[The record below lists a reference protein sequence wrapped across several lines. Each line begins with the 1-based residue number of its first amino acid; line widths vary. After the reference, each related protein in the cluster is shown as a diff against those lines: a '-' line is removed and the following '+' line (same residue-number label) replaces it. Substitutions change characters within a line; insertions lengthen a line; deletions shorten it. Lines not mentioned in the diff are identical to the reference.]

1 MVKLSSPSSPIEYK
15 PIIETSTKNKSNTLA
30 DVLLPFMGNRSNVRD
45 RRSSSSSSHS
55 SVIETAASENDK
67 HYLRRRLF
75 VDYNDNERF
84 DVWLVRKPTTI
95 TCEQLSAVRL
105 QYPNLQQ
112 QLDDNG
118 FPRRI
123 QQIIKVRSDVDSH
136 NEWQKGRRRRRLI
149 CDFDR
154 DKRRRPQMIRIAG
167 SSSSRKHLPVP
178 ASHIDGV
185 VSITEADDHRSTT
198 PLVFKEIQCLPTGPP
213 PNVRLF
219 QRTTPFGAIQ
229 NNDKSSTSMI
239 VMRKKVKNEP
249 TDD

>member
-1 MVKLSSPSSPIEYK
+1 
-15 PIIETSTKNKSNTLA
+15 
-30 DVLLPFMGNRSNVRD
+30 MGNRPNVRD

-55 SVIETAASENDK
+55 SVIEMAAAPSEDNK
-67 HYLRRRLF
+67 HHLRRRLF
-75 VDYNDNERF
+75 ADYNDNERF

-95 TCEQLSAVRL
+95 TCQQLSAARL
-105 QYPNLQQ
+105 RYPNLQQ

-123 QQIIKVRSDVDSH
+123 QQIIKVRSDIDSH

-154 DKRRRPQMIRIAG
+154 DKRRRPQMIRIAAG
-167 SSSSRKHLPVP
+167 ESSSSRKHLPVP
-178 ASHIDGV
+178 GHIDGV
-185 VSITEADDHRSTT
+185 VSITEADDHRSTM
-198 PLVFKEIQCLPTGPP
+198 PLEFKEIQCLPTGPP

-229 NNDKSSTSMI
+229 NNDKSSTSMR
-239 VMRKKVKNEP
+239 VMKKKVKNEP
-249 TDD
+249 IDD